1 MIRAA
6 SIILLSSWFA
16 VATGHPVDFSRAVE
30 FGSPSVVNIQA
41 SSERAIDAMPDD
53 SIHRNLPD
61 FLDRLLPGDDDDE
74 MPRPAVVATG
84 SGFIISADG
93 LIVTNH
99 HVVDGA
105 AEISVRLSDR
115 RTLAASLVGSDPATD
130 IALLRVDAQD
140 LPIATIG
147 NSAEL
152 NVGDWVV
159 AIGSPFN
166 FENSVTA
173 GIVSAKRRS
182 FARQQYVPFVQSD
195 VPINRGNSGGPLL
208 DLGGA
213 VVAVNSQI
221 FSESGTYVGLSFSI
235 PIEIAMHVVEQL
247 RNSGEVARG
256 LLGVGIEDVTRELA
270 DALGLGEARGA
281 IVTFVTAGSA
291 AQRAGLQPWDV
302 VTQLNDEPIETYSD
316 LPPRVGMIQ
325 PGERARLGVIRDGH
339 LQEIE
344 VVVGQLDQS
353 FGPRPER
360 PEEGEPTPTGPRLG
374 LELMA
379 VDDGLEIVAV
389 NSPTSWRAGLRPGD
403 VVLSVNQ
410 AAVNTVE
417 AFDERLS
424 SAEGGKHA
432 MLIRRGRGRTFVVV
446 E

>member
-6 SIILLSSWFA
+6 SIIMLGSWV
-16 VATGHPVDFSRAVE
+16 VAAASHPVDFSKAVE
-30 FGSPSVVNIQA
+30 LGSPSVVNIQA

-130 IALLRVDAQD
+130 IALLRVDAKD

-147 NSAEL
+147 DSAEL
-152 NVGDWVV
+152 SVGDWVV

-247 RNSGEVARG
+247 RSSGEVARG

-270 DALGLGEARGA
+270 DALELGEARGA

-302 VTQLNDEPIETYSD
+302 VTELNGEPIETYSD

-325 PGERARLGVIRDGH
+325 PGERARLAVIRDGR

-353 FGPRPER
+353 FGPRPDR
-360 PEEGEPTPTGPRLG
+360 PEEEAPAPMGPRLG
-374 LELMA
+374 LELIA

-389 NSPTSWRAGLRPGD
+389 NSPKSWRAGVRPGD
-403 VVLSVNQ
+403 VVLSINQ

-417 AFDERLS
+417 GFDAHLS
-424 SAEGGKHA
+424 SAAGGKNA